1 MHKHLRTPI
10 ALMVAAALCSCTFE
24 HSKNRMSHWSQ
35 KLGITDSVDVSR
47 ESWVLHP
54 STHLYVVAVGNPS
67 TQSDLQVTVG
77 TELANALDYEFTRVV
92 RGGTASSL
100 EEALRMAYLQRC
112 EFLVVPSFLRT
123 MPAEPLVLDVSEGKV
138 VDETAPARAS
148 QPDQLRIHLVD
159 VANAQSAEAA
169 IIKAE
174 SGLFTASSGEKWRKK
189 ILATY
194 AHSLARAARP
204 AY

>member
-1 MHKHLRTPI
+1 MHKYLRTPI
-10 ALMVAAALCSCTFE
+10 ALMVTAALCSCTFE

-92 RGGTASSL
+92 RGGTAGSL

-123 MPAEPLVLDVSEGKV
+123 MPAEPLVLDVSEGEV
-138 VDETAPARAS
+138 VDETAPARTS

>member
-1 MHKHLRTPI
+1 MHKHLHAPA
-10 ALMVAAALCSCTFE
+10 ALLAILMLCSCTFE
-24 HSKNRMSHWSQ
+24 HGKNRVSHWSQ

-54 STHLYVVAVGNPS
+54 STHLYVVTVGSPG
-67 TQSDLQVTVG
+67 TQSDLQVAVG
-77 TELANALDYEFTRVV
+77 VELANALDYEFTRVV
-92 RGGTASSL
+92 RGGTANSL

-123 MPAEPLVLDVSEGKV
+123 LPAKLRKLDASE
-138 VDETAPARAS
+138 DEIIDDSAPARPR

-174 SGLFTASSGEKWRKK
+174 SGLLTATSEEKWRKK

>member
-1 MHKHLRTPI
+1 MHHSLCTAI
-10 ALMVAAALCSCTFE
+10 GLLSVTLLCSCTFE
-24 HSKNRMSHWSQ
+24 HSKNRMSDWSQ

-54 STHLYVVAVGNPS
+54 STHLYVVAVGNPD
-67 TQSDLQVTVG
+67 TQTELQLTVG
-77 TELANALDYEFTRVV
+77 AELADALDYEFTRVV
-92 RGGTASSL
+92 RGGSANSL

-123 MPAEPLVLDVSEGKV
+123 MPAEPLDLDSSDEEL
-138 VDETAPARAS
+138 VDEVAPARVS

-174 SGLFTASSGEKWRKK
+174 SGLFTADSGEKWRKK

-194 AHSLARAARP
+194 AHSLARAAKP